1 VTLLDLSEGAV
12 VEIRGL
18 RGGAAL
24 AERLHA
30 FGFFIGS
37 RVRLVK
43 VAPFRG
49 PLMVEDVT
57 SGARVMIGRGMAG
70 KIEVS
75 YSDPA

>member
-1 VTLLDLSEGAV
+1 VTLLDLPEGAV

-18 RGGAAL
+18 HGGAAL
-24 AERLHA
+24 VERLQA
-30 FGFFIGS
+30 FGLFTGS

-49 PLMVEDVT
+49 PVMVEDVAT
-57 SGARVMIGRGMAG
+57 GARVMIGRGMAS

-75 YSDPA
+75 HGDPA